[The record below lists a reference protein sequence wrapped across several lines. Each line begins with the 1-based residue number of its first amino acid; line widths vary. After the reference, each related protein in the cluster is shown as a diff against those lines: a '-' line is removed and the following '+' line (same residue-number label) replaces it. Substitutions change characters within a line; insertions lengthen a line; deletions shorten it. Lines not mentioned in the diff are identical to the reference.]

1 MPVFLVLIVGAAA
14 GVLGAHFMKL
24 NVNIYMACAI
34 GVLGTILGSFAL
46 RGLMNVMLGTSGVLS
61 LFVGAI
67 FGVVVLIWI
76 YRTYF
81 SGR

>member
-1 MPVFLVLIVGAAA
+1 MPVFLVLVVGAAA
-14 GVLGAHFMKL
+14 GILGSHFMKL
-24 NVNIYMACAI
+24 NVNIYLACAI
-34 GVLGTILGSFAL
+34 GVLGTIVGGFAL
-46 RGLMNVMLGTSGVLS
+46 RGLMNVMLSTTGVLS
-61 LFVGAI
+61 LFLGAI